1 MMMRR
6 TMMTMPAMTQMC
18 PRSAARAGRA
28 ASGRCVRRFLSRHTC
43 ECVRLCLRRLPHGAK
58 EKWPQMQG
66 CWVQTPQLP
75 PYQQSPYQQ
84 QGMYPQQPGMPYP
97 QQPGPG
103 IVPMPQPS
111 YNGAMPSSSGPGV
124 YEDTPD
130 GYTRPGA
137 GQRTSARG
145 GRKVSYKVSAEY

>member
-1 MMMRR
+1 
-6 TMMTMPAMTQMC
+6 
-18 PRSAARAGRA
+18 
-28 ASGRCVRRFLSRHTC
+28 
-43 ECVRLCLRRLPHGAK
+43 
-58 EKWPQMQG
+58 
-66 CWVQTPQLP
+66 VQTPQLP

-84 QGMYPQQPGMPYP
+84 QGMYPQQTGMPYP

-103 IVPMPQPS
+103 MVPMPQPS
-111 YNGAMPSSSGPGV
+111 YNGAMPGSSGLGV

-145 GRKVSYKVSAEY
+145 GRKVSYKVDLPYWC